1 MDRKRSDGEI
11 SPVRLDCRPVDIAPS
26 VGRFDAAVYSPPVL
40 RLQGQ
45 SAYGHRIVRSER
57 LEIGLTDSLRQ
68 L

>member
-1 MDRKRSDGEI
+1 
-11 SPVRLDCRPVDIAPS
+11 VALDCRPFDIAPS

-45 SAYGHRIVRSER
+45 SAYSDRIVRSER